1 MTENNSWWR
10 LTVILQ
16 SFYGHFWSKFYL
28 KTSKNER
35 VKYFFSPL
43 YHFKMQYLISFW
55 NSFNTFFDI
64 FNENYIVFNLYW
76 IKIIEWWNEYIA
88 YNMAHIIWVNIEP
101 RDLFLDH
108 FKMRPVYDYVEMKD
122 CSYVISDT
130 EPFSKTISEYILYHF
145 KDLQ

>member
-1 MTENNSWWR
+1 
-10 LTVILQ
+10 
-16 SFYGHFWSKFYL
+16 
-28 KTSKNER
+28 
-35 VKYFFSPL
+35 
-43 YHFKMQYLISFW
+43 
-55 NSFNTFFDI
+55 
-64 FNENYIVFNLYW
+64 
-76 IKIIEWWNEYIA
+76 
-88 YNMAHIIWVNIEP
+88 MAHIIWVNIEP